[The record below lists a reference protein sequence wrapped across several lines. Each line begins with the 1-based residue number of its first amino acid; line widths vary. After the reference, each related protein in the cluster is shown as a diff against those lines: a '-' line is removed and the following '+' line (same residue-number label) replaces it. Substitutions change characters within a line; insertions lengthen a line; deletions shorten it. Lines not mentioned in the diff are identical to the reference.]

1 MKLNKSGLSPFHTFV
16 VILLWLSA
24 FLPGIASAQTLL
36 SQNKPAT
43 SSSQEAVLT
52 AALAVDSNNTTRWGS
67 AFTNNEWIYIDLGQI
82 ANINRVVLN
91 WEAAYG
97 NAYQIQVSNDA
108 SIWTTIYSTATGDGG
123 VDDFTLSGS
132 GRYVRMLGTNRGTV
146 YGYSLFEFQVYGS
159 FVSTPVV
166 VSNNKPMV
174 ASSQEAAY
182 APGLAGDGNAS
193 TRWGSAFTNTE
204 WIYVDLGA
212 NYSISRVIL
221 NWEAAFG
228 RAYQIQVSDNA
239 NTWTNVYSTATGD
252 GGVDDIALST
262 NGRYVRMYGSNR
274 GTAYGYSLYEFQV
287 YGVIRT
293 TSSSSLSNSSTSS
306 SSSSTSSS
314 TACTQVPSVPTGL
327 NTSGITSTGLL
338 LAWTS
343 VSGTTNCPIIGY
355 TIYRNGTQ
363 VATATNTN
371 ATITGLTPSTSYNFT
386 VVARNSFGNS
396 VQSAAITAITTA
408 NPAAPNFGANVTV
421 FDPSMSQA
429 SMQSKINS
437 LYSIQRENQFGSERT
452 AILFKPGTYNV
463 DIPVGFYTSVLGLGA
478 LPDDVNITNMVH
490 SDPYLPDNNAT
501 CNFWRSLENFSVSP
515 ASSMKWAVSQANP
528 FRRMHIRNRGLLLHA
543 NNGWAS
549 GGWISDSIID
559 GTVES
564 GSQQQWISR
573 NAQWGGWV
581 GGAWNMVFV
590 GIPNNLPGGSW
601 PAQPY
606 TFINNTPIVRE
617 KPFLYL
623 NGNNYEVFV
632 PALRTNSSGVS
643 WANGQS
649 AGTSISL
656 EQFHVARAGI
666 DTAATIN
673 AALNQGKHLLLTPG
687 IYDINDTIQVTRAD
701 TIVLGMGYATL
712 RPSGG
717 KTALA
722 IADVD
727 GVKIAHVMVDAG
739 TTNSTVLVQVG
750 QPGSNASHVS
760 NPTSLSD
767 VFVRVGGGT
776 PGKATLSMQINSN
789 DVIVDHIWLW
799 RADHGNGVSWTN
811 NTAQNGLIVNG
822 NNVTA
827 YGLFVEHYQQ
837 YQVLWNGN
845 GGRSYFY
852 QSELPYDPP
861 NQGSWMNAGTNGWAS
876 YKVSNSVSSHEA
888 WGMGIYAV
896 FTQGVPVFLSNAIE
910 VPNTPNIRLHNMVTT
925 NFIQMGG
932 ISNVINNTGGSSA
945 TGGKR
950 VTNYP

>member
-1 MKLNKSGLSPFHTFV
+1 MRMNTRDKKPFYRL
-16 VILLWLSA
+16 VILTFITLLALFSECG
-24 FLPGIASAQTLL
+24 FAQTLL
-36 SQNKPAT
+36 SLNKPAV
-43 SSSQEAVLT
+43 SSSQEAALA
-52 AALAVDSNNTTRWGS
+52 AALAVDGNSATRWGS
-67 AFTNNEWIYIDLGQI
+67 AFTNSEWIYIDLGQV

-97 NAYQIQVSNDA
+97 KAYQVQVSNDA
-108 SIWTTIYSTATGDGG
+108 NTWTTIYSTTTGDGG
-123 VDDFTLSGS
+123 IDDFTLSGS
-132 GRYVRMLGTNRGTV
+132 GRYIRMLGTNRGTV
-146 YGYSLFEFQVYGS
+146 YGYSLYEFQVYGS
-159 FVSTPVV
+159 WMTVPVLVSGG
-166 VSNNKPMV
+166 KPMT
-174 ASSQEAAY
+174 ASSQEANY
-182 APGLAGDGNAS
+182 APSLAADGNTA
-193 TRWGSAFTNTE
+193 TRWGSAFTNTA
-204 WIYVDLGA
+204 WIYVDLG
-212 NYSISRVIL
+212 SVHDISRVLL
-221 NWEAAFG
+221 NWEAAYG
-228 RAYQIQVSDNA
+228 KAYQLQVSNDA
-239 NTWTNVYSTATGD
+239 NTWTTLYSTTSGD
-252 GGVDDIALST
+252 GGIDDVAVSGS
-262 NGRYVRMYGSNR
+262 GRYVRMYGTNR
-274 GTAYGYSLYEFQV
+274 GTVYGYSLYEFQV
-287 YGVIRT
+287 FGVVRVMG
-293 TSSSSLSNSSTSS
+293 SS
-306 SSSSTSSS
+306 SSSNSSS
-314 TACTQVPSVPTGL
+314 SSISSTGCTQLPSPPTGV

-338 LAWTS
+338 LAWS
-343 VSGTTNCPIIGY
+343 PVSANSSCPITGY
-355 TIYRNGTQ
+355 RIYRNGIQ
-363 VATATNTN
+363 IANSTNTN
-371 ATITGLTPSTSYNFT
+371 LTVTGLTASTSYDFT
-386 VVARNSFGNS
+386 VAATNALGTSP
-396 VQSAAITAITTA
+396 QSAILTAVTTA
-408 NPAAPNFGANVTV
+408 NPGAPDFGSNVTV

-429 SMQSKINS
+429 SIQNKINS
-437 LYSIQRENQFGSERT
+437 LYSIQQNNQFGSQRT

-463 DIPVGFYTSVLGLGA
+463 DIPVGFYTSVMGLGA
-478 LPDDVNITNMVH
+478 MPDDVNITNMVH
-490 SDPYLPDNNAT
+490 SDPYLDNNNAT

-528 FRRMHIRNRGLLLHA
+528 FRRIHVRNRGLLLHA

-549 GGWISDSIID
+549 GGWISDSMID

-573 NAQWGGWV
+573 NAQWGGWI

-590 GIPNNLPGGSW
+590 GIPNNLPAGSW
-601 PAQPY
+601 PNQPY
-606 TFINNTPIVRE
+606 TFVNNSPVVRE

-632 PALRTNSSGVS
+632 PALRNNASGIS
-643 WANGQS
+643 WASGQS

-656 EQFHVARAGI
+656 EQFYVARAGV
-666 DTAATIN
+666 DNAASLN
-673 AALNQGKHLLLTPG
+673 AALSQGKHLLLTPG
-687 IYDINDTIQVTRAD
+687 IYDLTEAINITRAD
-701 TIVLGMGYATL
+701 TVVLGLGYATL

-727 GVKIAHVMVDAG
+727 GVKIAHLMVDAG
-739 TTNSTVLVQVG
+739 TTNSPVLIQVG
-750 QPGSNASHVS
+750 QPGSNASHSS

-767 VFVRVGGGT
+767 VFVRVGGAT
-776 PGKATLSMQINSN
+776 PGKATVSMQINSN
-789 DVIVDHIWLW
+789 DVIIDHIWMW
-799 RADHGNGVSWTN
+799 RADHGNGVGWNN

-861 NQGSWMNAGTNGWAS
+861 SQASWMNAGTNGWAS
-876 YKVSNSVSSHEA
+876 YKVANSVSSHEA

-896 FTQGVPVFLSNAIE
+896 FTQGLPIYLANAIE
-910 VPNTPNIRLHNMVTT
+910 VPNTPNVRLHNMVTT